1 MGEHPVL
8 FIPGPTEVL
17 QELREILA
25 RPLCGH
31 RSQAFVETVKS
42 TCTALQGLFRTSGP
56 AAFETCPA
64 TALMEAAIRNLVPRG
79 GATLHLTC
87 GAFGERWAV
96 IADACGRK
104 PHRLEAPW
112 GSAHDPAALRERLLT
127 SPPYEAVC
135 ITHNETSTGVI
146 EPLRE
151 LAAVVR
157 EISPETLVLADVVT
171 SLAGAPLEFEAWG
184 LDCAFAGTQ
193 KCLALA
199 PGLTVYAVSQ
209 RALERARRVPERG
222 MLFDFVQAVPETMA
236 GKTLATPCI
245 PLVFALAAQ
254 LERIRKETLEARW
267 RRHVAM
273 QHETFAWAQQ
283 WGFAPYVADP
293 AVRSPT
299 VSSLQAS
306 GRDVEAMARSA
317 RERGFQLDRG
327 YGNLRDKTFRIG
339 HMGDH
344 TVDGLRRLLRA
355 ITV

>member
-17 QELREILA
+17 PELRAIMA

-31 RSQAFVETVKS
+31 RSAGFVDVVKS
-42 TCTALQGLFRTSGP
+42 TCRGLQGLFRTTGP

-64 TALMEAAIRNLVPRG
+64 TALMEASIRNLVPRG
-79 GATLHLTC
+79 GSTLHLTC
-87 GAFGERWAV
+87 GAFGDRWAT
-96 IADACGRK
+96 IAEACGRK
-104 PHRLEAPW
+104 PDRLETTW

-127 SPPYEAVC
+127 SVPFEAVC

-151 LAAVVR
+151 LVAVVR
-157 EISPETLVLADVVT
+157 EVSPETLVLTDVVT

-184 LDCAFAGTQ
+184 IDCAFAGTQ
-193 KCLALA
+193 KCLALP
-199 PGLTVYAVSQ
+199 PGLTAYALSQ
-209 RALERARRVPERG
+209 RALERAARVPERG

-245 PLVFALAAQ
+245 PLVYALAAQ
-254 LERIRKETLEARW
+254 LERIRTETLEARW
-267 RRHVAM
+267 RRHTAM

-283 WGFAPYVADP
+283 WGFTPYVAD
-293 AVRSPT
+293 AAARSPT
-299 VSSLQAS
+299 VTSLQAS
-306 GRDVEAMARSA
+306 GKDVEAMARRA
-317 RERGFQLDRG
+317 KERGFQLDRG
-327 YGNLRDKTFRIG
+327 YGSLKDKTFRIG

-344 TVDGLRRLLRA
+344 SVDGLRKLLRA
-355 ITV
+355 LVD